1 MPPEPEIKPIQPI
14 NIAIDGFSSCGK
26 STLAKA
32 LARELHY
39 RYLDTGAMYR
49 AIGYFALKQGLV
61 DKDGNVDEANLILSL
76 PDTQVGFA
84 IDPETGA
91 SMVSLAGQVVEPFIR
106 NLHIATLASKV
117 SQIRQVR
124 DHMQIL
130 QKQMA
135 EEKGVVMDGRDIGTV
150 VMPLAELKIFMTAEP
165 SVRAQRRQIELEGQ
179 GKIMDLKTVL
189 DQQIARDFEDVN
201 RKEDPLR
208 QAEDA
213 RILDN
218 TDLTAEQQLALAL
231 YWVHQAKHKEWFL
244 KK

>member
-1 MPPEPEIKPIQPI
+1 MPPEPETNPQHKI

-49 AIGYFALKQGLV
+49 AIGYFALNHGLV
-61 DKDGNVDEANLILSL
+61 NKEGNLDTDKLIQSLSN
-76 PDTQVGFA
+76 TQVGFD
-84 IDPETGA
+84 IDSETGV
-91 SMVSLAGQVVEPFIR
+91 SQVSLAGQVVEPFIR
-106 NLHIATLASKV
+106 NLSIATLASKV

-130 QKQMA
+130 QKQLA
-135 EEKGVVMDGRDIGTV
+135 TEKGVVMDGRDIGTV
-150 VMPLAELKIFMTAEP
+150 VMPNAELKIFMTAEP
-165 SVRAQRRQIELEGQ
+165 TVRARRRQIELEGQ
-179 GKIMDLKTVL
+179 GKVMDLKTIL
-189 DQQIARDFEDVN
+189 EQQIARDYEDEN

>member
-1 MPPEPEIKPIQPI
+1 
-14 NIAIDGFSSCGK
+14 
-26 STLAKA
+26 
-32 LARELHY
+32 
-39 RYLDTGAMYR
+39 
-49 AIGYFALKQGLV
+49 
-61 DKDGNVDEANLILSL
+61 
-76 PDTQVGFA
+76 
-84 IDPETGA
+84 
-91 SMVSLAGQVVEPFIR
+91 
-106 NLHIATLASKV
+106 
-117 SQIRQVR
+117 
-124 DHMQIL
+124 L

-150 VMPLAELKIFMTAEP
+150 VMPRAELKIFMTAEP

-231 YWVHQAKHKEWFL
+231 YWVHQAKHKECFL